1 MNKAESKYFNTAVR
15 MDEALLALL
24 EKKEFAYI
32 SVKEICE
39 EAQVNRSTFYLH
51 YENTGDLLAETLEHV
66 NRRFMGYFQADAES
80 TMKKIQS
87 GSLQDLIFIAPEYLV
102 PYLTFIRDNSRLFM
116 AAIKRPD
123 VYCSAAKYNALY
135 RYLFAPV
142 FDRFRLPEEERK
154 YTLDFYV
161 NGIMGVV
168 TEWISGG
175 CKTDIRRMSQII
187 AKLVLSKE
195 DLQER

>member
-1 MNKAESKYFNTAVR
+1 MNKSESKYFNTAVR
-15 MDEALLALL
+15 MDEALLTLL

-51 YENTGDLLAETLEHV
+51 YENTGDLLAETLEYV
-66 NRRFMGYFQADAES
+66 NRRFMGYFGEDAAS
-80 TMKKIQS
+80 AMKKIES
-87 GSLQDLIFIAPEYLV
+87 GSLQELIFITPEYLV
-102 PYLTFIRDNSRLFM
+102 PYLTFIRDNSRLCM
-116 AAIKRPD
+116 AVIKRPD
-123 VYCSAAKYNALY
+123 IYRSAAKYNDLY

-168 TEWISGG
+168 TEWIRGG
-175 CKTDIRRMSQII
+175 CETDIRQMSRII
-187 AKLVLSKE
+187 AKLILSK
-195 DLQER
+195 DYLQGN